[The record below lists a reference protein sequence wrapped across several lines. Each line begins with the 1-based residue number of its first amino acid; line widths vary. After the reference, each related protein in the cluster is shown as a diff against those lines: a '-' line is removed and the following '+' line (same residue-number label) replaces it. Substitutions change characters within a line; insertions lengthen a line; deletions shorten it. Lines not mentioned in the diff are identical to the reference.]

1 RQPIRGR
8 SHPPRQPE
16 SVGKRWSASLRSCDP
31 IRLGSGALARW
42 EATSPSGSAA
52 HGDPIAHHGS
62 YKVLHLLLAET
73 VEAKREV
80 VVHLIVDG
88 TGDDDVTGLSKFLQ
102 TRRDIDA
109 VPVNVGPVHHHVA

>member
-1 RQPIRGR
+1 MRGG
-8 SHPPRQPE
+8 SHPPGQPA
-16 SVGKRWSASLRSCDP
+16 SVGKRWSTSSRGCNP

-42 EATSPSGSAA
+42 EVTSSPGSAA
-52 HGDPIAHHGS
+52 HGDPIAQNRS

-73 VEAKREV
+73 VEAKGKF

-88 TGDDDVTGLSKFLQ
+88 TGDHDVAGLSKFLQ

-109 VPVNVGPVHHHVA
+109 VPVNVGAVHHHVA